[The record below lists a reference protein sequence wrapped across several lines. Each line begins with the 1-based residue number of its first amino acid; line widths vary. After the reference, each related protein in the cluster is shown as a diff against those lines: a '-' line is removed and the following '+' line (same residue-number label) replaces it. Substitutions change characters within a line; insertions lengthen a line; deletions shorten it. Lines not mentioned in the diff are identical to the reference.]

1 MSETVIICNLFMAY
15 NTRCLNRRT
24 SPFSILYLGLNE
36 SNLRSDFNYFL
47 YLSLFHAAIN
57 SLLILA
63 ENYSHFPLMPLQ
75 PSLHDN
81 KDLKHKA
88 SERYDM

>member
-1 MSETVIICNLFMAY
+1 ML
-15 NTRCLNRRT
+15 L
-24 SPFSILYLGLNE
+24 SIHHKF
-36 SNLRSDFNYFL
+36 R
-47 YLSLFHAAIN
+47 
-57 SLLILA
+57 A

-88 SERYDM
+88 SERYDMWAEC